1 MREFLLTNKI
11 TNCTKTALL
20 LSAVF
25 SLQTFTLFAQTTIE
39 QSSTAAPELPDAP
52 SYTAQQQQG
61 SPAAPHSARYAQPYG
76 PVPGIISSQPLT
88 LDQKWTS
95 YTHQAFSPP
104 ALVFPAI
111 SSAIGYA
118 RGRNGYPPEWTDGAG
133 AYGRLYG
140 NALATAT
147 SKRTASFLAEAVL
160 HEDPRY
166 KPAAIGTGT
175 LGRIGHALAFTF
187 IDRTGSGNRTF
198 AFNNFASAAAG
209 GFVGMAYMPPGYNDL
224 THAGQRSLTGLAG
237 IGVANISREFAPQW
251 GPLARKLHVF
261 SVLPAWW
268 VPAKTRQP

>member
-1 MREFLLTNKI
+1 MNKRI
-11 TNCTKTALL
+11 TNCTKIALL
-20 LSAVF
+20 LSALF
-25 SLQTFTLFAQTTIE
+25 SLPTFVLVAQTTFE
-39 QSSTAAPELPDAP
+39 LSSATSPELPDAP
-52 SYTAQQQQG
+52 SYIAQQQ
-61 SPAAPHSARYAQPYG
+61 SAPTSTLGARAAQPYG
-76 PVPGIISSQPLT
+76 PVPGILTSQPLT
-88 LDQKWTS
+88 LNQKWIG
-95 YTHQAFSPP
+95 YTHQAFGPP

-118 RGRNGYPPEWTDGAG
+118 RGRSGYPPEWTDGAG

-147 SKRTASFLAEAVL
+147 SKRTAAFLTEAVL

-175 LGRIGHALAFTF
+175 LGRIGHALAFTL
-187 IDRTGSGNRTF
+187 IDRTDSGNRTF

-224 THAGQRSLTGLAG
+224 THAGQRSLSGLGAIG
-237 IGVANISREFAPQW
+237 IANISREFAPQW
-251 GPLARKLHVF
+251 GPLAHKLHVF

-268 VPAKTRQP
+268 TSTRPRQP